1 MFKGNKSD
9 LSDEDAFE
17 PKVGGARMFNEYIG
31 CEDMTEDTLLLA
43 TIRMNTDF
51 ALVSVRCILNS
62 PNYDEEVYGTR
73 YVYYFFHLQSLLTAC
88 GNITSA
94 FFNPKPYSSINPD
107 TRRYDGGIYRRIEE
121 SARRFRD
128 QYGITRER
136 YNLIFQKEMRNTVIH
151 SNERIIEHN
160 GRLGDFNIIDHTTP
174 QTVIDEI
181 LGTPHLRTI
190 DLRTMRYYTYD
201 RRKRQIMIS
210 LHELEQ
216 QLVDLQ
222 RAIGEA
228 GNHQL

>member
-1 MFKGNKSD
+1 
-9 LSDEDAFE
+9 
-17 PKVGGARMFNEYIG
+17 MFNQYIVND
-31 CEDMTEDTLLLA
+31 DMTEDTLLLA
-43 TIRMNTDF
+43 TIRMNIEF
-51 ALVSVRCILNS
+51 ALVSARCIINS

-94 FFNPKPYSSINPD
+94 FFSPKPYSSINPD

-174 QTVIDEI
+174 QTVINEI
-181 LGTPHLRTI
+181 FGTPHLRTI

-201 RRKRQIMIS
+201 RRKRQILIS
-210 LHELEQ
+210 HNELEQ
-216 QLVDLQ
+216 QLVELQ
-222 RAIGEA
+222 TVVGEI
-228 GNHQL
+228 

>member
-1 MFKGNKSD
+1 
-9 LSDEDAFE
+9 
-17 PKVGGARMFNEYIG
+17 MFNQYIVND
-31 CEDMTEDTLLLA
+31 DMTEDTLLLA
-43 TIRMNTDF
+43 TIRMNIEF
-51 ALVSVRCILNS
+51 ALVSARCIINS

-94 FFNPKPYSSINPD
+94 FFSPKPYSSINPD

-181 LGTPHLRTI
+181 FGTPHLRTI

-201 RRKRQIMIS
+201 RRKRQILIS
-210 LHELEQ
+210 LNELEQ
-216 QLVDLQ
+216 QLVELQ
-222 RAIGEA
+222 TVVGEI
-228 GNHQL
+228 

>member
-1 MFKGNKSD
+1 
-9 LSDEDAFE
+9 
-17 PKVGGARMFNEYIG
+17 MFNQYIVND
-31 CEDMTEDTLLLA
+31 DMTEDTLLLA
-43 TIRMNTDF
+43 TIRMNIEF
-51 ALVSVRCILNS
+51 ALVSARCIINS

-94 FFNPKPYSSINPD
+94 FFSPKPYSSINPD

-151 SNERIIEHN
+151 SNERIIENN

-181 LGTPHLRTI
+181 FGTPHLRTI

-201 RRKRQIMIS
+201 RRKRQILIS
-210 LHELEQ
+210 LNELEQ
-216 QLVDLQ
+216 QLVELQ
-222 RAIGEA
+222 TVVGEI
-228 GNHQL
+228 

>member
-1 MFKGNKSD
+1 
-9 LSDEDAFE
+9 
-17 PKVGGARMFNEYIG
+17 MFNQYIVND
-31 CEDMTEDTLLLA
+31 DMTEDTLLLA
-43 TIRMNTDF
+43 TIRMNIEF
-51 ALVSVRCILNS
+51 ALVSARCIINS

-94 FFNPKPYSSINPD
+94 FFSPKPYSSINPD

-181 LGTPHLRTI
+181 FGTPHLRTI

-201 RRKRQIMIS
+201 RRKRQILIS
-210 LHELEQ
+210 HNELEQ
-216 QLVDLQ
+216 QLVELQ
-222 RAIGEA
+222 TVVGEI
-228 GNHQL
+228 

>member
-1 MFKGNKSD
+1 
-9 LSDEDAFE
+9 
-17 PKVGGARMFNEYIG
+17 MFNQYIDND
-31 CEDMTEDTLLLA
+31 DMTEDTLLLA
-43 TIRMNTDF
+43 TIRMNIEF
-51 ALVSVRCILNS
+51 ALVSARCIINS

-94 FFNPKPYSSINPD
+94 FFSPKPYSSINPV

-181 LGTPHLRTI
+181 FGTPHLRTI

-201 RRKRQIMIS
+201 RRKRQVLIS
-210 LHELEQ
+210 LNELEQ
-216 QLVDLQ
+216 QLVELQ
-222 RAIGEA
+222 TVVGEI
-228 GNHQL
+228 